1 MGPAEPAISPILSVA
16 FVETFS
22 IQPCEARE
30 FPRACRLA
38 RRLLHR
44 SIVTRVWSTLRFTAG
59 MTILT
64 LVFMVS
70 QGLVLVHELAHD
82 AAATEQS

>member
-1 MGPAEPAISPILSVA
+1 V
-16 FVETFS
+16 
-22 IQPCEARE
+22 
-30 FPRACRLA
+30 FPRAQRLA
-38 RRLLHR
+38 RCLLQR
-44 SIVTRVWSTLRFTAG
+44 IIVTRAWSTLRFTAG

-70 QGLVLVHELAHD
+70 QGLVLVHELAHG